1 MSADLF
7 DYAARQNE
15 PTWVLFERFTRQAIA
30 AFKLMSV
37 NNSLTGHEDELVSMM
52 GSGGQV

>member
-30 AFKLMSV
+30 
-37 NNSLTGHEDELVSMM
+37 SLTGHEDELVSMM